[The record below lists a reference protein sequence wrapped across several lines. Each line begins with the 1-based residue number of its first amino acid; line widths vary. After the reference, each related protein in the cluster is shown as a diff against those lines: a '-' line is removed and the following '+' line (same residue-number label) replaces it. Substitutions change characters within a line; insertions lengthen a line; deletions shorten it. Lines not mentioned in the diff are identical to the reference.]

1 MFAPAPSE
9 MGWGIEKMVL
19 NRIVIKQE
27 WVFSGRGRNVN
38 NDGASIEK
46 IARTII

>member
-1 MFAPAPSE
+1 
-9 MGWGIEKMVL
+9 MVL
-19 NRIVIKQE
+19 SGIVVKRE

-38 NDGASIEK
+38 DDGASIEK